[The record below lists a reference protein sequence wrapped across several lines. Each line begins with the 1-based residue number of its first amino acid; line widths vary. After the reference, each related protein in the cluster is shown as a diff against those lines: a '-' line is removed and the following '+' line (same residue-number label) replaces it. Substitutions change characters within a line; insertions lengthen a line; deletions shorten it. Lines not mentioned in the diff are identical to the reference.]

1 MRKFILLA
9 TLITM
14 LACRAHGDQLDNADV
29 IADPI
34 WKKFIAHVENSFFL
48 EISSSKLNEICLS
61 IAPKKTPSDQLSNV
75 LEHCLI
81 KALEEIDTSSKYL
94 KFNEISSAAKSTGLS
109 QPKSSTISLQD
120 EVLKIRLPKFTEE
133 DTNELARKLVT
144 EVKLASARKVVID
157 LRGNPGGL
165 LTSLAHISSFF
176 VQPGETIL
184 LTNGRSSESKVRLV
198 SSNEYGK
205 SKHQTEQIREDLSSA
220 KIYVLIDNMTGS
232 GAEALALLLKTKRG
246 ATLIGKKSFGNA
258 DIHTIIPI
266 GIDAALK
273 LKTAE
278 MIIPGHPSWAGKGLT
293 PDVGLEFSDEINQ
306 LPEDV
311 LL

>member
-1 MRKFILLA
+1 MRKLILVS
-9 TLITM
+9 TLITL
-14 LACRAHGDQLDNADV
+14 LACQAHGDQIDNTDV

-34 WKKFIAHVENSFFL
+34 WKKFITQVENSFFIG
-48 EISSSKLNEICLS
+48 ISSSKLNEICLK
-61 IAPKKTPSDQLSNV
+61 IAPKKIPSEKLSNV

-94 KFNEISSAAKSTGLS
+94 TSNELSNIAKSARLG
-109 QPKSSTISLQD
+109 QPKLSTISFQD
-120 EVLKIRLPKFTEE
+120 EVLKIRLPQFTEE
-133 DTNELARKLVT
+133 DTHELASKLVT
-144 EVKLASARKVVID
+144 EVQLASARKVVID

-176 VQPGETIL
+176 VQPGEAIL
-184 LTNGRSSESKVRLV
+184 LTNGRSSESNVRLV

-205 SKHQTEQIREDLSSA
+205 SKHQTEQIRKDLSSA

-266 GIDAALK
+266 GIDGALK

-278 MIIPGHPSWAGKGLT
+278 MRIPGHPSWAGKGLT
-293 PDVGLEFSDEINQ
+293 PDVELEFSDEITQ
-306 LPEDV
+306 LPDDV
-311 LL
+311 LF